1 MSIDNGP
8 FVWFDGKFVR
18 WQDANVHVSTHA
30 LHYGSSVFEGIR
42 AYETKTGTA
51 IFRLEPHVKRM
62 VRSCKLARI
71 VVPWSEAEIATAI
84 QETVA
89 RNGQPSCY
97 VRPLVFRGD
106 GTMGVDGRQAPTH
119 LIIFSM
125 FWGRY
130 LGADAIEQG
139 VDAGISS
146 WRRLDPETSML
157 LGKIGGQ
164 YVNNQLAK
172 MEAAENG
179 FAEALVLDTNGFMS
193 EGSGENLFVV
203 IDGVLYTA
211 PVGSSVLAGVTRASV
226 IQLAKDQGIEICER
240 SLTRD
245 AVYLADEVFVTGT
258 AAEITPIR
266 SVDRLTIGEGVR
278 GPITKVLQ
286 EQFFG
291 IVSGELSDRHGW
303 LTPVKVTQ
311 AANGD
316 K

>member
-18 WQDANVHVSTHA
+18 WEDANVHVSTHA

-62 VRSCKLARI
+62 VGSCKLARI
-71 VVPWSEAEIATAI
+71 VVPWSEAAIATAI
-84 QETVA
+84 QETVG

-97 VRPLVFRGD
+97 IRPLVFRGAE
-106 GTMGVDGRQAPTH
+106 TMGVDGRKAPTH
-119 LIIFSM
+119 LVIFSLS
-125 FWGRY
+125 WGRY

-146 WRRLDPETSML
+146 WRRLDPETAML

-193 EGSGENLFVV
+193 EGSGENLFIV

-211 PVGSSVLAGVTRASV
+211 PVGSSILAGVTRSSV
-226 IQLAKDQGIEICER
+226 IQLAKDQGIEVCER

-266 SVDRLTIGEGVR
+266 SVDRLTIGDGAR
-278 GPITKVLQ
+278 GPITKALQ

-291 IVSGELSDRHGW
+291 IVSGQLPDRHGW
-303 LTPVKVTQ
+303 LTPVKVAQT
-311 AANGD
+311 ANGD
-316 K
+316 

>member
-84 QETVA
+84 QETVG

-97 VRPLVFRGD
+97 IRPLVFRGAE
-106 GTMGVDGRQAPTH
+106 TMGV
-119 LIIFSM
+119 
-125 FWGRY
+125 
-130 LGADAIEQG
+130 
-139 VDAGISS
+139 
-146 WRRLDPETSML
+146 
-157 LGKIGGQ
+157 Q

-193 EGSGENLFVV
+193 EGSGENLFAVL
-203 IDGVLYTA
+203 DGVLYTA
-211 PVGSSVLAGVTRASV
+211 PVGSSILAGVTRSSV
-226 IQLAKDQGIEICER
+226 IQLAKDQGIEVCER

-245 AVYLADEVFVTGT
+245 AVYLADEIFVTGT

-266 SVDRLTIGEGVR
+266 SVDRLTIGEGTR
-278 GPITKVLQ
+278 GPITKALQ

-291 IVSGELSDRHGW
+291 IVSGQLPDRHGW
-303 LTPVKVTQ
+303 LTPVKVAQ

-316 K
+316 